1 MLPASGRLGSPGYI
15 GYLSFSFRFG
25 KMEFMRYLTLIL
37 FAVLLFT
44 SCQPAAKKPVADT
57 NAKSYPL
64 KGKVVSVDL
73 VKKKAV
79 INHEKIEGYMEAMT
93 MPFPIHDADVLQTL
107 SPNAEIKAELVVN
120 PDHDYWLEN
129 IVITAVN
136 PNAVINENF
145 ANEGK
150 EVPDFKLTN
159 QEGKPISFK
168 DFRGK
173 ALAITFIY
181 SRCPLPEYCILM
193 SRRFS
198 DLATQLQNS
207 ADLKEKVRLLS
218 ISFDPA
224 FDTPETL
231 KKYGLG
237 YIRNP
242 NYDFTIW
249 QLATA
254 PEGDMRKMADFFGL
268 RYEVDANNKTQFNHS
283 LRTIVIAHD
292 GKVRKVFSGGDW
304 TNEELL
310 REMEAALR

>member
-1 MLPASGRLGSPGYI
+1 
-15 GYLSFSFRFG
+15 
-25 KMEFMRYLTLIL
+25 MRYLALIL
-37 FAVLLFT
+37 FTILLFT
-44 SCQPAAKKPVADT
+44 SCQPTAKKPVADANT
-57 NAKSYPL
+57 KRYPL
-64 KGKVVSVDL
+64 KGKVVSVDIA
-73 VKKKAV
+73 KQKAA
-79 INHEKIEGYMEAMT
+79 INHEKIEGFMEAMT
-93 MPFPIHDADVLQTL
+93 MSFPIYDADVLQTL
-107 SPNAEIKAELVVN
+107 SPNADLKAELIVN
-120 PDHDYWLEN
+120 GDGDYWLEN
-129 IVITAVN
+129 VVITAAN
-136 PNAVINENF
+136 PNAPPLNENF
-145 ANEGK
+145 VNLDK

-159 QEGKPISFK
+159 QDNKPISLK

-207 ADLKEKVRLLS
+207 ADLKDKVRLLS

-224 FDTPETL
+224 ADTPETL

-254 PEGDMRKMADFFGL
+254 PDADIRKIAEFFGL
-268 RYEVDANNKTQFNHS
+268 RYEIDQNNKTQFNHS
-283 LRTIVIAHD
+283 LRTIVIAPD
-292 GKVRKVFSGGDW
+292 GKVKKVFSGGDW

-310 REMEAALR
+310 REMEAALK